1 MYFDD
6 APENLCILPWIA
18 ISNDPDGSVKPCC
31 IYQDHIKDEL
41 GNKLYVQKT
50 TVKDILASDY
60 MQNLRQAFRENKKP
74 SACEICW
81 QDERNGYTSKRIDVQ
96 QRGFFLHFD
105 EKETLLPDW
114 RKEPEY
120 PMDYQMIFN
129 NSCNLKC
136 RSCGSSHSTQWRKEN
151 TKFDG
156 DPGYDMPHKQSGEVD
171 GKLWESR
178 HEWYPHLYNIDIIGG
193 EPMYIKQWHT
203 FFEELILLGY
213 SKNITVS
220 MSTNCTLLIP
230 DLLNKLAENFKTV
243 TINLSIDG
251 TKEIIE
257 YLRHPTDWG
266 TVYSNLLFYNNFAL
280 NENVFIQITCT
291 LGWLNAIN
299 IIELHDIYKK
309 ECTNLSSIW
318 FNIIRYPGFM
328 SLSEAP
334 EELKK
339 YISEQW
345 KTHDWQENSEE
356 ILAIERFMFSK
367 VTSDEDF
374 KKSCEK
380 FKTIDARRN
389 ENLYDVIPK
398 EYKNFLE
405 EFIDE

>member
-6 APENLCILPWIA
+6 TPENFCIFPWIG

-50 TVKDILASDY
+50 TVKDIISSDY

-74 SACEICW
+74 SGCEICW
-81 QDERNGYTSKRIDVQ
+81 QDEKNGYTSKRLNMQ
-96 QRGFFLHFD
+96 KRGFFLHFD
-105 EKETLLPDW
+105 EKENLLPDW

-136 RSCGSSHSTQWRKEN
+136 RSCHASHSTQWRKEN

-156 DPGYDMPHKQSGEVD
+156 DPGYDMPYKQSGEVD

-178 HEWYPHLYNIDIIGG
+178 YEWYPHLYNIDIIGG

-203 FFEELILLGY
+203 FFEELISLGY
-213 SKNITVS
+213 SKNITVT

-230 DLLNKLAENFKTV
+230 DLLNRLAENFKTV
-243 TINLSIDG
+243 SIGLSVDG
-251 TKEIIE
+251 TEEILE
-257 YLRHPTDWG
+257 YLRHPADWK

-280 NENVFIQITCT
+280 NKNVFIQITCT

-299 IIELHDIYKK
+299 IIELYNIYKK
-309 ECTNLSSIW
+309 ECTNFTGIW
-318 FNIIRYPGFM
+318 FNIIHNPEFM

-339 YISEQW
+339 YIAEQW
-345 KTHDWQENSEE
+345 KNHDWQENAEE
-356 ILAIERFMFSK
+356 ILAIEKFMFSK

-380 FKTIDARRN
+380 FKIIDARRN

-398 EYKNFLE
+398 EYEKFLKDFSNE
-405 EFIDE
+405 

>member
-6 APENLCILPWIA
+6 TPENFCIFPWIG

-50 TVKDILASDY
+50 TVKDIIASDY

-81 QDERNGYTSKRIDVQ
+81 QDEKNGYTSKRLNMQ
-96 QRGFFLHFD
+96 KRGFFLHFD
-105 EKETLLPDW
+105 EKENLLPDW

-136 RSCGSSHSTQWRKEN
+136 RSCYASHSTQWRKEN

-156 DPGYDMPHKQSGEVD
+156 DPGYDMPYKQSGEVD

-178 HEWYPHLYNIDIIGG
+178 YEWYPHLYNIDIIGG

-203 FFEELILLGY
+203 FFEELISLGY
-213 SKNITVS
+213 SKNITVT

-230 DLLNKLAENFKTV
+230 DLLNRLAENFKTV
-243 TINLSIDG
+243 SIGLSVDG
-251 TKEIIE
+251 TEEILE
-257 YLRHPTDWG
+257 YLRHPADWK

-280 NENVFIQITCT
+280 NKNVFIQITCT

-299 IIELHDIYKK
+299 IIELYNIYKK
-309 ECTNLSSIW
+309 ECTNFTGIW
-318 FNIIRYPGFM
+318 FNIIHNPEFM

-345 KTHDWQENSEE
+345 KNHDWQENAEE
-356 ILAIERFMFSK
+356 ILAIEKFMFSK
-367 VTSDEDF
+367 VTSDEEF
-374 KKSCEK
+374 KTSCEK
-380 FKTIDARRN
+380 FKIIDARRN
-389 ENLYDVIPK
+389 ENLYDVIPR
-398 EYKNFLE
+398 EYENFLK
-405 EFIDE
+405 EFINE

>member
-6 APENLCILPWIA
+6 TPENLCILPWIA
-18 ISNDPDGSVKPCC
+18 ISNEPDGSVKPCC

-41 GNKLYVQKT
+41 GNKLYVQNN
-50 TVKDILASDY
+50 TVKDIIASDY

-74 SACEICW
+74 SECAICW
-81 QDERNGYTSKRIDVQ
+81 QDEKNGYTSKRLDVQ
-96 QRGFFLHFD
+96 KRGFFLHFD
-105 EKETLLPDW
+105 EKESLLPDW
-114 RKEPEY
+114 KKEPEY
-120 PMDYQMIFN
+120 PIDYQMIFN

-151 TKFDG
+151 IKFDG
-156 DPGYDMPHKQSGEVD
+156 TPGYDMPYKQSGEVD

-203 FFEELILLGY
+203 FFEELISLGY

-220 MSTNCTLLIP
+220 MSTNCTLLLP
-230 DLLNKLAENFKTV
+230 DLLNKLAENFKIV

-251 TKEIIE
+251 TGEMIE
-257 YLRHPTDWG
+257 YLRHPTDWK
-266 TVYSNLLFYNNFAL
+266 TVYSNLLSYNNFAL
-280 NENVFIQITCT
+280 NKNVFIQITCT
-291 LGWLNAIN
+291 LGWLNALN
-299 IIELHDIYKK
+299 IIDLHKIYKK
-309 ECTNLSSIW
+309 DCTNFANIW
-318 FNIIRYPGFM
+318 FNIIHYPEFM

-345 KTHDWQENSEE
+345 KNHDWQENAEE

-380 FKTIDARRN
+380 FKIIDARRN

-398 EYKNFLE
+398 EYEKFLK
-405 EFIDE
+405 EFSNE